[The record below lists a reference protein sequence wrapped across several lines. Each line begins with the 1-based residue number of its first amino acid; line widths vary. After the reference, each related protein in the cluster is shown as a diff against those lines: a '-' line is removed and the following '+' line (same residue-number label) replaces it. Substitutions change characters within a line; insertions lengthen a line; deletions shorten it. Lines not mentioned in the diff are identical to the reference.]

1 MSTGVDAQV
10 MASSRPEADVEG
22 AEWTWQCLG
31 PVIDGRALIVRFSP
45 NGKRA
50 LVRGSREGGEWTWQ
64 CLGPVIDGRALI
76 VRFSPNG
83 KRALVRGSREGG
95 EWTGQCLGPVID

>member
-10 MASSRPEADVEG
+10 MACSRPEAD
-22 AEWTWQCLG
+22 A
-31 PVIDGRALIVRFSP
+31 
-45 NGKRA
+45 
-50 LVRGSREGGEWTWQ
+50 EGGEWTWQ

-95 EWTGQCLGPVID
+95 RDKCDSAGRVGRGGGEMVEGQGWRTECGD

>member
-50 LVRGSREGGEWTWQ
+50 LVRGVREGSRGECGVQQGEWERVEEGWWR
-64 CLGPVIDGRALI
+64 VRDGGRS
-76 VRFSPNG
+76 V
-83 KRALVRGSREGG
+83 VTEG
-95 EWTGQCLGPVID
+95 